1 MTTFPEPEGFQ
12 LIPEGHYEFRLN
24 KEPELKKFTYTKN
37 GEEKEGRRIVIYAI
51 GLNDEGEFSIRDA
64 IATFEPRYR
73 DLCEAL
79 KVEHGK
85 DISVTGSVFLADVKH
100 ESPKNDP
107 TKTYPRLT
115 NITAKDGNGDDIP
128 F

>member
-1 MTTFPEPEGFQ
+1 MTYFPEPEGFV

-24 KEPELKKFTYTKN
+24 KEPELKKFTYQKN
-37 GEEKEGRRIVIYAI
+37 GEEKEGRKIVIYAI
-51 GLNDEGEFSIRDA
+51 GLNDQGEFFIKDQ
-64 IATFEPRYR
+64 IATFEPRYKE
-73 DLCEAL
+73 LCDAL

-85 DISVTGSVFLADVKH
+85 DISVSGSVFLADVKH

-107 TKTYPRLT
+107 TKTYARLV
-115 NITAKDGNGDDIP
+115 NITSKGGDDDIP